1 MRLYLNVHELM
12 AVGAKEG
19 IFDEDD
25 CKGYWVAELNRAC
38 VECRKLLEH
47 MAADPIEKGTYS
59 EMARLNN
66 RCQGRGRRRRLPAHR
81 PHRASSASRLAA
93 T

>member
-25 CKGYWVAELNRAC
+25 CKGYWVAELTHPS
-38 VECRKLLEH
+38 V
-47 MAADPIEKGTYS
+47 I
-59 EMARLNN
+59 
-66 RCQGRGRRRRLPAHR
+66 
-81 PHRASSASRLAA
+81 
-93 T
+93 